1 MSIFETYLSE
11 SSFDEM
17 FDNNQKVRPH
27 WQYIYDQIE
36 KFGLDDLKAKQAEI
50 DWHLDDNGVT
60 YNIYNNPDGAN
71 NRPWSL
77 DPIPFVVSE
86 EDWSKVRRG
95 LKQRAKLL
103 NLIFKDIYGEQKLIR
118 ENIIPAEL
126 VFGHKGYLTEVYD
139 FGLKENYNLYFYAA
153 DLARGPDGNFW
164 VINDKTQAP
173 SGLGY
178 TLENRLTMNIISKEL
193 YPDIDTRKLFI
204 FIEEYKALIREL
216 TNGEM
221 DKAVLLTPGPHN
233 ETYFEHSFLS
243 SFLEINLV
251 LGNDLLSKNGSL
263 WLKSLS
269 GLKKINTIIRRLD
282 DRYCDPLELQND
294 SQLGV
299 AGFVEAV
306 RQDNLNVINPLGSAI
321 LENIGLNPFMKAIAK
336 YFLDEELIL
345 PQIATWWCGQPKELE
360 YVLENMSSLIL
371 KKIDKTEDI
380 ETYFCNR
387 LSEKQKETLIEQI
400 MKNPTKYVAQE
411 EISFSTTPY
420 YKGGKIEPRNAVIRA
435 FAIKTKDDYSVM
447 NGGLVRV
454 SSSKDT
460 FMVSS
465 QRGGTSKDL
474 WILGKKEQLDKVLE
488 LKHIPHV
495 DISIGNIPTLQ
506 AENLYW
512 LGRYL
517 ARAIIT
523 ARMIRYTVKKM
534 TNFYRYEDP
543 SSKDVQRLLETAIT
557 HLTMTYPGFLEEDEE
572 KKKEI
577 QKNPMKEITNLIKN
591 RYKQGSLSFTISML
605 SNATINVKNLLAIES
620 WKVFDKL
627 NKDWHSFIQKPITS
641 NRNLVSELDKLLV
654 YLSSYKELVE
664 ESMFKEQ
671 GLVLY
676 DIGLKMESAL
686 LLISK
691 TRSMMCIKLDKS
703 ASYDAYEAMLNSSE
717 IFNAYRAIYKSSL
730 LQENVVEFLLLNTQ
744 FPKSLTFITNKIL
757 ADFKTLPKSK
767 TYLTNYE
774 EPIFRAYTLLKLAK
788 IDEMLELKEGETVYQ
803 NLDDMLGELT
813 GYFIESSLEL
823 SKTYFSHYDE

>member
-1 MSIFETYLSE
+1 MSIFDTYLSQ

-17 FDNNQKVRPH
+17 FDKEKNVRPH
-27 WQYIYDQIE
+27 WEYVYNQI
-36 KFGLDDLKAKQAEI
+36 KAFGLDTLKSKQAEI

-60 YNIYNNPDGAN
+60 YNIYNNPEGNN

-77 DPIPFVVSE
+77 DPIPFIVSE
-86 EDWSKVRRG
+86 EDWAKVRKG

-103 NLIFKDIYGEQKLIR
+103 NLIFKDIYGEQKLIK
-118 ENIIPAEL
+118 ENIIPAE
-126 VFGHKGYLTEVYD
+126 VIFGHKGYSPEVYN

-153 DLARGPDGNFW
+153 DLARGPNGNFW

-178 TLENRLTMNIISKEL
+178 ALENRLTLNVISKEL

-204 FIEEYKALIREL
+204 FIEEYKNLIKEL

-221 DKAVLLTPGPHN
+221 DKAVLLTPGAHN

-251 LGNDLLSKNGSL
+251 QGNDLLSKNGSI

-269 GLKKINTIIRRLD
+269 GLKKINTILRRVD
-282 DRYCDPLELQND
+282 DRYCDPLELKND
-294 SQLGV
+294 SKLGV
-299 AGFVEAV
+299 AGLIEAT
-306 RQDNLNVINPLGSAI
+306 RQENLNVINPIGSAI
-321 LENIGLNPFMKAIAK
+321 MENLGLNPFMEAIAK
-336 YFLDEELIL
+336 YFLDEELLL
-345 PQIATWWCGQPKELE
+345 PQIATWWCGQSKELE
-360 YVLENMSSLIL
+360 YVLENMSSLII
-371 KKIDKTEDI
+371 KKIDRTEDI
-380 ETYFCNR
+380 ETYFCKR
-387 LSEKQKETLIEQI
+387 LSLEQKEVLKKQLL
-400 MKNPTKYVAQE
+400 KNPTKYVAQE

-420 YKGGKIEPRNAVIRA
+420 YKNGKIEPRNAVVRA
-435 FAIKTKDDYSVM
+435 YAIKTPESYSVM

-454 SSSKDT
+454 STSKDT

-465 QRGGTSKDL
+465 QKGGTSKDL
-474 WILGKKEQLDKVLE
+474 WILGKKEQLDNVLE
-488 LKHIPHV
+488 FKHIPHV
-495 DISIGNIPTLQ
+495 DISINNIPTLQ

-517 ARAIIT
+517 ARAIAT
-523 ARMIRYTVKKM
+523 ARMIRYTVKKL
-534 TNFYRYEDP
+534 TNFYRSEDP
-543 SSKDVQRLLETAIT
+543 SSKETQRILQNALT

-572 KKKEI
+572 KAEI
-577 QKNPMKEITNLIKN
+577 LQKNPMKEILSLIKE
-591 RYKQGSLSFTISML
+591 RDRQGSLSFTISML
-605 SNATINVKNLLAIES
+605 ANATVNVKNLLAIES

-627 NKDWHSFIQKPITS
+627 NKDWNNFIQKPTTS

-676 DIGLKMESAL
+676 DIGFKMESAL

-691 TRSMMCIKLDKS
+691 TRSMMCLKLDKS
-703 ASYDAYEAMLNSSE
+703 SSYDTYEAILNSSE

-730 LQENVVEFLLLNTQ
+730 LQENIVEFLLLNTQ
-744 FPKSLTFITNKIL
+744 FPKSLTFLTNKLL
-757 ADFKTLPKSK
+757 ADFKTLPKAK

-774 EPIFRAYTLLKLAK
+774 EPIFRAYTLLKLNK
-788 IDEMLELKEGETVYQ
+788 INEILQLEDTDTIYK
-803 NLDDMLGELT
+803 NLDDMLGELM
-813 GYFIESSLEL
+813 GYFIDSTQEL
-823 SKTYFSHYDE
+823 SKTYFSHYGE